1 MTSFSYRCFFLYS
14 QDQRS
19 RSPANKQEFKSIGY
33 WVRIMKSNW
42 IISYFVH
49 KIHDQNFKHIR
60 LVRIIRKRKWGS
72 IRYMGSIKWQQLLQ
86 MKIFLAIQNPTGYV
100 WGQCCPMQ
108 PTNWRRLNI
117 VFLQTSLLQRKLRKQ
132 LRFPNIIYFTKIR
145 YKKIINEWVQSEFH
159 RGDFLWILEK
169 HEDGIFTESAKLTFH
184 PVFLKFEKT

>member
-1 MTSFSYRCFFLYS
+1 MKKYRAHMTSFSYRCFFLYS

-19 RSPANKQEFKSIGY
+19 RSPVNKKEFKSICY

-72 IRYMGSIKWQQLLQ
+72 IRSMGSIKWQQLLQ
-86 MKIFLAIQNPTGYV
+86 MKIFSLFKIQLAMSGASVARGNRQS
-100 WGQCCPMQ
+100 
-108 PTNWRRLNI
+108 WRKLNI

-132 LRFPNIIYFTKIR
+132 LKFPSRIYFTKMKQ
-145 YKKIINEWVQSEFH
+145 KK
-159 RGDFLWILEK
+159 L
-169 HEDGIFTESAKLTFH
+169 
-184 PVFLKFEKT
+184 